1 MRPSSFLTRH
11 RGPKWAVALG
21 GFLLAGACNEG
32 SRNAPVAPASFEAS
46 SNSLPHYFNPNIPIP
61 ASMALTLSADD
72 CSNNPG
78 PFITLEGVTVLGGFG
93 VEMSFTNNM
102 KATHEYTA
110 ENVVDVLLD
119 PSLETIT
126 IPKQP
131 VLGGTGGNP
140 FIWIQFVDAAGT
152 PTSPEYFIGRC
163 VQGGMWGFN
172 QVQSAT
178 GAGSL
183 SFAAISCEN
192 SPGPYITFDAG
203 ISLGGVG
210 VQVIFR
216 NNDNPVG
223 GPHEATRSSTLT
235 IIPDGLSFTF
245 PKQPVLGGVGG
256 NPWIWAAF
264 TDGDGTVVGEQNLV
278 GRCEQLSKLFS

>member
-1 MRPSSFLTRH
+1 MRTN
-11 RGPKWAVALG
+11 
-21 GFLLAGACNEG
+21 GFLKATALIGAFVLAGACNEG
-32 SRNAPVAPASFEAS
+32 SNAPVAPASFDAS

-78 PFITLEGVTVLGGFG
+78 PYITLEGVTVLGGFG
-93 VEMSFTNNM
+93 IEMSFTNNM

-110 ENVVDVLLD
+110 DNVVDVSLS

-163 VQGGMWGFN
+163 VQGGKWGFN

>member
-1 MRPSSFLTRH
+1 MRSNGFL
-11 RGPKWAVALG
+11 KSVALAG
-21 GFLLAGACNEG
+21 AFVVAGACNEG
-32 SRNAPVAPASFEAS
+32 SNAPVAPASFAAS
-46 SNSLPHYFNPNIPIP
+46 SNSLPHFFNPNIPIP
-61 ASMALTLSADD
+61 ASMSLTLSADD

-102 KATHEYTA
+102 KRTHEYTA
-110 ENVVDVLLD
+110 DKIVDVSLS
-119 PSLETIT
+119 PSLQTIT

-140 FIWIQFVDAAGT
+140 FIWIQFVNAAGT

-163 VQGGMWGFN
+163 VQGGKWGFN
-172 QVQSAT
+172 QVRSAT

-183 SFAAISCEN
+183 AFTAIRCEN
-192 SPGPYITFDAG
+192 SPGPFITFDAG
-203 ISLGGVG
+203 ISMGGVG

-223 GPHEATRSSTLT
+223 GPHEAVRSSVLT

>member
-1 MRPSSFLTRH
+1 MRTMRFIKV
-11 RGPKWAVALG
+11 GAALG
-21 GFLLAGACNEG
+21 AFLLAGACSEKTV
-32 SRNAPVAPASFEAS
+32 VAPPSFAAS
-46 SNSLPHYFNPNIPIP
+46 SSSLPHYYNPNIPIG
-61 ASMALTLSADD
+61 AGVSLTLTADD

-78 PFITLEGVTVLGGFG
+78 PYIDLEGVTVLGGFG

-102 KATHEYTA
+102 KGTHTYTA
-110 ENVVDVLLD
+110 EKVVDVNLS

-140 FIWIQFVDAAGT
+140 FIWIQFVDAAGN

-163 VQGGMWGFN
+163 VQGGKWGFN
-172 QVQSAT
+172 EARGTT

-183 SFAAISCEN
+183 TFSAISCEN

-223 GPHEATRSSTLT
+223 GPHEATRSGTMT

-264 TDGDGTVVGEQNLV
+264 TDGSSVVVGDQYLV